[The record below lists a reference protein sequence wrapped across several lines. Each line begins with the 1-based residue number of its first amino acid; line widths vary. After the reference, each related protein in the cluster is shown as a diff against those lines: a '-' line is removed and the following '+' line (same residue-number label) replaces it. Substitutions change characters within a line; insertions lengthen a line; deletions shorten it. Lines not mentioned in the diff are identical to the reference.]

1 MLTRLDG
8 ALHWLVRLVWLNTC
22 WLGLTAAGGIVLGVG
37 PATFAALEV
46 AQRWMRGERDL
57 PIGRAMWQQ
66 WRQGW
71 RLTNA
76 VTLLALTLCGA
87 LIVTWWLSRG
97 LPPVPAALTQGPAL
111 LGLLLMVALMPH
123 LLWIAGREVD
133 GAPPR
138 LAVVFTAALAV
149 GLGRPVLTLCLLA
162 PLIAWPMALIA
173 SGWPGL
179 LPVCGISIPLVA
191 AAWCLRR
198 TFP

>member
-8 ALHWLVRLVWLNTC
+8 ALHWVVRLVWLNAC
-22 WLGLTAAGGIVLGVG
+22 WLALTAAGGIVLGIG
-37 PATFAALEV
+37 PSTFAALEV

-57 PIGRAMWQQ
+57 PVGRTMWRQ
-66 WRQGW
+66 WRHGW
-71 RLTNA
+71 RLANA
-76 VTLLALTLCGA
+76 LTLLALALCGSLLA
-87 LIVTWWLSRG
+87 TGWLSRS
-97 LPPVPAALTQGPAL
+97 LPTVPAALTQGLVL
-111 LGLLLMVALMPH
+111 LGLFLMVALMPH
-123 LLWIAGREVD
+123 LLWIAGREID

-149 GLGRPVLTLCLLA
+149 GLGRPLLTLSLLA
-162 PLIAWPMALIA
+162 PLIAWPLVLIA

-179 LPVCGISIPLVA
+179 LPVCGISIPLAA